1 MRKSSYR
8 WIFIFILLFITVD
21 FYFQLKISSV
31 PFWESKWFLWRVLFL
46 LVILF
51 VLLIFKAYAHF
62 RNIEIEKQN
71 LVNKFIQQQDENY
84 RRVASELHDSLGQNL
99 IVLNND
105 ITKILNSYPVES
117 NEFEELNKINVLITE
132 AVDELRNISSNLYP
146 NKIEKLGLKKA
157 IESMTENVFESSGI
171 ILNLSV
177 GEIDRIYDNEIEL
190 NVFRIVQECINNILK
205 HSKATEADINI
216 HFNSGNLVAEI
227 SDNGIGFGA
236 KKLSEKPGLGLDNIN
251 HRTFYCG
258 GSIKINSKPNN
269 GTKIKLVIPLK
280 Q

>member
-21 FYFQLKISSV
+21 FYFQLKISAV

-46 LVILF
+46 FVILF
-51 VLLIFKAYAHF
+51 VLLFYKAYVHF
-62 RNIEIEKQN
+62 RNIEIEKQK

-105 ITKILNSYPVES
+105 IMKILDFYPVDS
-117 NEFEELNKINVLITE
+117 KEFEEFNKINVLLSE
-132 AVDELRNISSNLYP
+132 AVDELRYISSNLYP

-157 IESMTENVFESSGI
+157 IESMAENAFGSSTI
-171 ILNLSV
+171 KLNLSV
-177 GEIDRIYDNEIEL
+177 GEIDKIFSQDIEL
-190 NVFRIVQECINNILK
+190 NLFRIIQECINNILK
-205 HSKATEADINI
+205 HSNAAEANINI
-216 HFNSGNLVAEI
+216 HFYSGNMVAEI
-227 SDNGIGFGA
+227 TDNGIGFET
-236 KKLSEKPGLGLDNIN
+236 KKLSGKPGLGFDNVN
-251 HRTFYCG
+251 YRTFFCG
-258 GSIKINSKPNN
+258 GSIKISSKPNN

-280 Q
+280 